1 MTSIPFAWPGFRGE
15 AAAHLAGED
24 LPAAA
29 LRLFDPAAATATL
42 HWGRNYIYRAT
53 LATALGETAVAVK
66 QFRERSL
73 RARLLRARGQSKA
86 AKSFRMASAFAAA
99 GLSTPE
105 PLFFA
110 EAIAGAPTAIFV
122 TACLEGR
129 LELRYLLRARNA
141 GTDRESFPRI
151 AAAAAIA
158 AVARYARRMHDA
170 GFFHRD
176 FSIGNLLLQEGNTAD
191 EVADVAVL
199 DLNRCR
205 HQRRVGTSERMRDL
219 CRLPLERQ
227 ADREALLAAYFAP
240 AAVPGAARRSYELAR
255 RSFLGKNRAKTRLR
269 GALAKVKMW
278 LVPRGV
284 HAHIPPPPEHAEVRD
299 RAVWD
304 RLSDQPHQHAGRLAR
319 ARIRITDLPQHLRA
333 GAALAGALPR
343 IRRRYRELAAQESAA
358 VAPFAWPEPAV
369 ALRPWP
375 ENPGALLAA
384 FDRLGARRAMI
395 RLHPWQMTHDAEWEL
410 ARALAGR
417 GVELAFTLPQN
428 RDLVRDPARW
438 EAAIAD
444 LASRFAPLGRRFQIG
459 QAINRSKWGIWNYD
473 EYLGLAAR
481 AAGVLRGAVAAGAGA
496 DVELFGPAVIDFEAH
511 VTAAVV
517 NMRRAGGPSR
527 SALRRP
533 REPALRRSPRSAGEP
548 AARFRHRRQGAAAGG
563 DRRHGAAGEV
573 AATVDLGG
581 QLAAARRSAFP
592 RRQERR
598 RRRGGAGRFS
608 GALLP
613 SRRRVRA
620 GWNGSTGGSWSPEG
634 YGLCDSQVDGTLR
647 ERPSFR
653 ALATLIRELAGTTC
667 HGPLPA
673 SALPAAGRAYR
684 FTRGAE
690 EIVVAWS
697 TAEAIDGPRVSA
709 PAGRAAAVGASGA
722 SGAIPHRRPRWGR
735 APAHRRIAPLVPFAA
750 LFLLR
755 RPLTMV
761 GSRS

>member
-29 LRLFDPAAATATL
+29 LRLFDPAVATATL

-53 LATALGETAVAVK
+53 LATAMGETAVAVK

-73 RARLLRARGQSKA
+73 RARLLRARGESKA

-99 GLSTPE
+99 GLSTPQ
-105 PLFFA
+105 PLLFA
-110 EAIAGAPTAIFV
+110 EALAGDPTGIFV

-170 GFFHRD
+170 GFLHRD

-205 HQRRVGTSERMRDL
+205 HQSRIGTSKRMRDL

-269 GALAKVKMW
+269 GALAKIKSW

-284 HAHIPPPPEHAEVRD
+284 HAHIPPPPENAEVRD

-319 ARIRITDLPQHLRA
+319 AGIRITDLPQHLWA
-333 GAALAGALPR
+333 ASALAGALPR
-343 IRRRYRELAAQESAA
+343 IRRRYRELAPERRAPP
-358 VAPFAWPEPAV
+358 VAFAWPAPGV

-375 ENPGALLAA
+375 ENPPALLAA

-395 RLHPWQMTHDAEWEL
+395 RLHPWQERHDDELAL

-428 RDLVRDPARW
+428 RELVRDPSRWAR
-438 EAAIAD
+438 AIAE
-444 LASRFAPLGRRFQIG
+444 LARDFAPLGKRFQIG

-473 EYLGLAAR
+473 EYLELAGR
-481 AAGVLRGAVAAGAGA
+481 AADILRGGPWGPGI
-496 DVELFGPAVIDFEAH
+496 ELFGPAVIDFEAH

-517 NMRRAGGPSR
+517 N
-527 SALRRP
+527 LRP
-533 REPALRRSPRSAGEP
+533 PESYPALRFDGLASLLYVDRRGAPENRQLGFDTAGKIRLLAAIGGTARLVSSSRQWISEVNWPLREGPYSPAGKSVAVDE
-548 AARFRHRRQGAAAGG
+548 AAQADYLVRYFLLAGG
-563 DRRHGAAGEV
+563 TGLVERIDWWQLV
-573 AATVDLGG
+573 AK
-581 QLAAARRSAFP
+581 
-592 RRQERR
+592 
-598 RRRGGAGRFS
+598 
-608 GALLP
+608 
-613 SRRRVRA
+613 
-620 GWNGSTGGSWSPEG
+620 G
-634 YGLCDSQVDGTLR
+634 YGLCDPQPDGKLR
-647 ERPSFR
+647 ERPSVR

-673 SALPAAGRAYR
+673 NALPTGGRAYR

-697 TAEAIDGPRVSA
+697 TAGTID
-709 PAGRAAAVGASGA
+709 
-722 SGAIPHRRPRWGR
+722 W
-735 APAHRRIAPLVPFAA
+735 PLVSERMEPAERSEPYRIVDRDGDELALNGESRRLCPSPRYFFSAA
-750 LFLLR
+750 R
-755 RPLTMV
+755 
-761 GSRS
+761 

>member
-86 AKSFRMASAFAAA
+86 AKSFRMASAFVAA

-240 AAVPGAARRSYELAR
+240 AAVPGVARRSYELAR

-517 NMRRAGGPSR
+517 NMRAP
-527 SALRRP
+527 ADL
-533 REPALRRSPRSAGEP
+533 PALRFDGLASLLYVDRRGAPENRQLGFDTVDKVRLLAAIAGTARLVKSPRQWISEVNWPLREGPHSPAGKSVAVDE
-548 AARFRHRRQGAAAGG
+548 AAQADFLVRFYLLAAGSG
-563 DRRHGAAGEV
+563 RVERIDWW
-573 AATVDLGG
+573 
-581 QLAAARRSAFP
+581 QLIAR
-592 RRQERR
+592 
-598 RRRGGAGRFS
+598 
-608 GALLP
+608 
-613 SRRRVRA
+613 
-620 GWNGSTGGSWSPEG
+620 G

-709 PAGRAAAVGASGA
+709 PAGRAAAAE
-722 SGAIPHRRPRWGR
+722 R
-735 APAHRRIAPLVPFAA
+735 AEPAEPYRIVDRDGDEL
-750 LFLLR
+750 
-755 RPLTMV
+755 PLTAE
-761 GSRS
+761 SRRWCPSPRYFFSAVR